1 MSNTKVK
8 LDLFFPQKGESMD
21 NPLGKYERNQMIIS
35 SVTCMQNVT
44 KNVKIVSVFR
54 SAEVNLHNFAE
65 YMVLFLTTGSELLF
79 STCIPMTQHYTLV
92 LVF

>member
-44 KNVKIVSVFR
+44 KKCGNSLGFSISR
-54 SAEVNLHNFAE
+54 SESA
-65 YMVLFLTTGSELLF
+65 
-79 STCIPMTQHYTLV
+79 
-92 LVF
+92 

>member
-35 SVTCMQNVT
+35 S
-44 KNVKIVSVFR
+44 SV
-54 SAEVNLHNFAE
+54 AEPE
-65 YMVLFLTTGSELLF
+65 PTGDEVL
-79 STCIPMTQHYTLV
+79 
-92 LVF
+92 